1 MNPEKIRV
9 TSQGQ
14 GWAEATEHTEAL
26 GAASGLDKKET
37 LRLRLLAEELIGLM
51 RGITGD
57 MEADYEIGQKEKN
70 FQLRLTSDVKLTR
83 EMHRELLTVATSGKN
98 AAAQGFMG
106 KLRELIAVT
115 LLPTSESLD
124 IMAGLSLGLMTMGSP
139 TGAAAGADSYVWSLN
154 DYREKAE
161 SKDARQELEELQKS
175 IVASIAD
182 EVRVSVKGSHVEIT
196 IFKAF

>member
-1 MNPEKIRV
+1 MNPEKVKV

-14 GWAEATEHTEAL
+14 GWAEATELTEAL
-26 GAASGLDKKET
+26 GEACGLEKKEK

-57 MEADYEIGQKEKN
+57 MEAFYEIGQKEKQ
-70 FQLRLTSDVKLTR
+70 FQLCLESDVKLTR
-83 EMHRELLTVATSGKN
+83 EMHKELLAVATSGKN

-106 KLRELIAVT
+106 KLRDMIAVA
-115 LLPTSESLD
+115 LLPYGEGLD

-139 TGAAAGADSYVWSLN
+139 TGAAAGAESYMWSLN

-161 SKDARQELEELQKS
+161 SKDARQEL
-175 IVASIAD
+175 
-182 EVRVSVKGSHVEIT
+182 
-196 IFKAF
+196 

>member
-1 MNPEKIRV
+1 MNPEKVRV

-14 GWAEATEHTEAL
+14 GWAEATELTEAL
-26 GAASGLDKKET
+26 GEACGLEKKEK
-37 LRLRLLAEELIGLM
+37 LHLRLLAEELIGLM

-57 MEADYEIGQKEKN
+57 MEALYEIGQKEKQ
-70 FQLRLTSDVKLTR
+70 FQLCLESDVKLTR
-83 EMHRELLTVATSGKN
+83 EMHKELMAVATSGKN

-106 KLRELIAVT
+106 KLRDMIAVA
-115 LLPTSESLD
+115 LLPYSEGLD

-139 TGAAAGADSYVWSLN
+139 TGASAGAESYMWSLN
-154 DYREKAE
+154 EYREKAE
-161 SKDARQELEELQKS
+161 NKDARQELEELQKS

-182 EVRVSVKGSHVEIT
+182 EVRVSVKGSHVEII